1 MIGVI
6 RDVAVLV
13 ASSLCDHSR
22 FNKLSESSDM
32 IALMFFHQLSLRTSG
47 VDCTSLV
54 VSRLKRSSNTRF
66 AYP

>member
-6 RDVAVLV
+6 TDVAVLV

-22 FNKLSESSDM
+22 CNKLSKTSDM

-47 VDCTSLV
+47 VDCTSLEC
-54 VSRLKRSSNTRF
+54 
-66 AYP
+66 